1 MLNNAPPTEILLTR
15 EAAAHLRAAE
25 STLEKWRI
33 RGDGPPFIRIG
44 SRKVGYLRADLDRW
58 LEGRRCRSTSEP
70 TP

>member
-15 EAAAHLRAAE
+15 EASSYLHASE

-44 SRKVGYLRADLDRW
+44 SRKVGYLRTDLDEW
-58 LEGRRCRSTSEP
+58 LASRRRTSTSEP
-70 TP
+70 TR

>member
-1 MLNNAPPTEILLTR
+1 MQTNAPPTEILLTR

-44 SRKVGYLRADLDRW
+44 PRKIAYRLSDLDSW
-58 LEGRRCRSTSEP
+58 LETRRSRSTSER
-70 TP
+70 